1 MPIYEYQPDDAE
13 KASCEY
19 CQPGFEELQKVSD
32 EPLTVCPKCGA
43 AIHRVLSA
51 FAVNGLEKK
60 LLGKKN
66 LEEKGFTQYKKAG
79 DGYYEKTAGKGP
91 DVIKR

>member
-1 MPIYEYQPDDAE
+1 MPIYEYEPDEGGCD
-13 KASCEY
+13 Y
-19 CQPGFEELQKVSD
+19 CLPGFEELQKASD
-32 EPLTVCPKCGA
+32 KPLTNCPKCGA
-43 AIHRVLSA
+43 PIHRVLSA

-79 DGYYEKTAGKGP
+79 DGYYEKTLGKGP
-91 DVIKR
+91 DVIRR